1 MHVVL
6 DLVSEA
12 MVVAAHTAAC
22 SSSGTKFHLPRDCD
36 LKLSGVVAAVEVV
49 GPAAGPSPRASPS
62 ASPGAAAGAL
72 GGHSRLA
79 CIGIHGSRGRSG
91 G

>member
-22 SSSGTKFHLPRDCD
+22 GSSGTKFHLPRDSD
-36 LKLSGVVAAVEVV
+36 LKPSGVVVAVAVVGAAAGPAT
-49 GPAAGPSPRASPS
+49 GPAAGP
-62 ASPGAAAGAL
+62 AAGASA
-72 GGHSRLA
+72 GHSRLF
-79 CIGIHGSRGRSG
+79 CIGIHGSRGRG
-91 G
+91 GG